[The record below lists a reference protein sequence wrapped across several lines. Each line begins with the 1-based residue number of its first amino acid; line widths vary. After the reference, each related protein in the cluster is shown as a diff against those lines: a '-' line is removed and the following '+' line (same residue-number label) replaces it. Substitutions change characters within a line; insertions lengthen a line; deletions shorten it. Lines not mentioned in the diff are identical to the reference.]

1 MLNLQR
7 ESRPVE
13 ELKHQ
18 GTLVLIGG
26 AEDKKGDKK
35 ILRRF
40 VELAGG
46 SDARILVLATA
57 TRKTHEAGVRYCTLF
72 RELGAKEALE
82 LPIYTR
88 LDANNIKYV
97 RYMSEVTGVFFTGG
111 NQITL
116 TSILGGTQFLRAL
129 QDAYVRGA
137 TIAGTSAGASAIS
150 RHMIMTGAKGVSPTK
165 GMASIAAGLDLL
177 HNMVVD
183 QHFGARR
190 RIGRLLTVVAH
201 NPFLLGVGIDED
213 TAIIISPDNNLEV
226 IGRRSVTILDG
237 TNISYSNV
245 SYVEGNQMPLC
256 IYDVKMHLLLEGC
269 TFDILRRIP
278 MTPPAAFD

>member
-1 MLNLQR
+1 M
-7 ESRPVE
+7 E
-13 ELKHQ
+13 ELNAL

-40 VELAGG
+40 VELCGG
-46 SDARILVLATA
+46 SEARIAVLATA
-57 TRKTHEAGVRYCTLF
+57 TRKTHDAGDRYCSLF
-72 RELGAKEALE
+72 REMGAAEAAT
-82 LPIYTR
+82 LPIYSR

-129 QDAYVRGA
+129 KDAYIRGA
-137 TIAGTSAGASAIS
+137 TVAGTSAGASAIS
-150 RHMIMTGAKGVSPTK
+150 RHMIMQGAKGLSPTK
-165 GMASIAAGLDLL
+165 GMASIAAGLGLL
-177 HNMVVD
+177 HNLVVD

-213 TAIIISPDNNLEV
+213 TAIVIGPDNTLEV
-226 IGRRSVTILDG
+226 IGKRSVTILDG

-256 IYDVKMHLLLEGC
+256 IYDVKMHILLAGC
-269 TFDILRRIP
+269 TFDILRRTP
-278 MTPPAAFD
+278 LTPPEPFD